1 MNKSEIKEIKAFYSS
16 KNKKQPQT
24 ASIPEIHAQDI
35 NANAM
40 TSLRTDEM
48 GDIVFKVTADGY
60 SLVE

>member
-35 NANAM
+35 NTNAM
-40 TSLRTDEM
+40 SFFNAVINKLKINKSTS
-48 GDIVFKVTADGY
+48 KK
-60 SLVE
+60 

>member
-16 KNKKQPQT
+16 KNKKQPKT

-40 TSLRTDEM
+40 TFFNAVINKLKINKSTS
-48 GDIVFKVTADGY
+48 KK
-60 SLVE
+60 